1 MSHSNRQSVLVLG
14 GSRGIGAA
22 LVRRFA
28 RDDAQVTF
36 TYASSAAPARQ
47 LAAETGSTA
56 VQLDSAD
63 RQALIAGIE
72 NLGAIDVLVVNA
84 GIFIAGDPLELD
96 ADAIDRLF
104 AINIQAP
111 YHAAISAARQ
121 MPDGGR
127 IIFIGSNIADRAPMQ
142 GVAAYAASKA
152 ALTGMAK
159 GLARDFGPRGITV
172 NVVQPGPTDTDMNPA
187 DGPLNELMHSFMAIK
202 RHARSDEIAGMV
214 AWLAGSEAG
223 LVTGAALT
231 LDGGFSA

>member
-28 RDDAQVTF
+28 RDGAQVTF
-36 TYASSAAPARQ
+36 TYASSAAPALQ
-47 LAAETGSTA
+47 LAEETGSTA

-111 YHAAISAARQ
+111 YHAAIGAARQ